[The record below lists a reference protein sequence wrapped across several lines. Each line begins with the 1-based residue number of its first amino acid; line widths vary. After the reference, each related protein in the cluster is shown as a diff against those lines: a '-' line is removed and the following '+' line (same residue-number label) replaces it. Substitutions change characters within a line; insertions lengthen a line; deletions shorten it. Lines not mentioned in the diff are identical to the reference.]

1 MGGATPPNNSLN
13 PTANSRAFMR
23 KDFAGGG
30 SRRRVISSVRHLG
43 SETQLV
49 KDERSAFGL
58 VESLMVLTKKHEDG
72 NAW

>member
-1 MGGATPPNNSLN
+1 
-13 PTANSRAFMR
+13 MR